1 MSLLERVMAEP
12 ELREA
17 PPVLVDVGAAGGVH
31 PGWRRIA
38 RYAVGVGFEPDA
50 REAAP
55 LGAAQR
61 EFKKW
66 IFCPGLAVPEQTAD
80 GQAALHLTQ
89 SPQCSSTLA
98 PKAAELDEWSF
109 SGFFTVMERRR
120 FSATTLREALV
131 AQGIDRVDWLK
142 CDTQGLDLKLWQSL
156 PAEWRAR
163 TLAVEV
169 EPGII
174 DAYEGEEKLGD
185 VLGALAGEPFWLA
198 DLTVGRVAR
207 GRLAVLEKY
216 LGAGAARWVRRLAPG
231 APAWA
236 NAHFLR
242 DFARATEALDRRA
255 YLLGWVW
262 ATLAGQHSAAL
273 MVAHAGVVRFSG
285 GIFAAMAAASA
296 RSLRW
301 SMVRGLPAMLGRRLW
316 RA

>member
-1 MSLLERVMAEP
+1 MSLLDRVMREP
-12 ELREA
+12 ELQSE

-31 PGWRRIA
+31 PAWRRIA

-55 LGAAQR
+55 LDAAQR
-61 EFKKW
+61 EFKRW
-66 IFCPGLAVPEQTAD
+66 IFCPGLAVPESPAD
-80 GQAALHLTQ
+80 GQATLHLTR
-89 SPQCSSTLA
+89 SPQCSSTL
-98 PKAAELDEWSF
+98 PPRTAALAEWSF
-109 SGFFTVMERRR
+109 ADFFEVTERRR
-120 FSATTLREALV
+120 FPATTLKAALV
-131 AQGIDRVDWLK
+131 AQGIARVDWLK
-142 CDTQGLDLKLWQSL
+142 CDTQGLDLQLWLSL

-185 VLGALAGEPFWLA
+185 VLGALAREPFWLA
-198 DLTVGRVAR
+198 DLKVGRVPR
-207 GRLAVLEKY
+207 GRRAVLERS
-216 LGAGAARWVRRLAPG
+216 LGAGAGRWVRRLAPG

-242 DFARATEALDRRA
+242 DFAQATEVLDRRA

-262 ATLAGQHSAAL
+262 ATLAGQHGAAL
-273 MVAHAGVVRFSG
+273 TVADAGVGRFGS
-285 GIFAAMAAASA
+285 GIFNAMASASA

-301 SMVRGLPAMLGRRLW
+301 AMVRGVPAMVWRRLT
-316 RA
+316 RG